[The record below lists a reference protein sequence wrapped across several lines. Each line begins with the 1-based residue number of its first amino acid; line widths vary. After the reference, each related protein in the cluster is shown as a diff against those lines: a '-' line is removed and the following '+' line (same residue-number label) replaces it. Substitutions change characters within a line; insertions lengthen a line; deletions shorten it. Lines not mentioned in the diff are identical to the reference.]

1 MRDKELILAP
11 EDDPH
16 IASEL
21 KTQGAE
27 LEKKGAGP
35 KKKKAGPAKQKAK
48 LKEQEAELE
57 EEVAELEEEK
67 PDLREQGIEEPK
79 GSSLSEGD
87 PEESEHK
94 KSRLE
99 PLVDDK
105 D

>member
-1 MRDKELILAP
+1 MIADSLVNLRDKGLILAP

-27 LEKKGAGP
+27 LKKKGTGA
-35 KKKKAGPAKQKAK
+35 KKKAEPAKQKAK
-48 LKEQEAELE
+48 LKEE
-57 EEVAELEEEK
+57 EGVES
-67 PDLREQGIEEPK
+67 G
-79 GSSLSEGD
+79 GSEG
-87 PEESEHK
+87 EESDHK